1 VVQKVAAALLSG
13 GPTVDVNGE
22 RARAAGKHFATVKAM
37 MAADVKEWRK
47 VEGIGPKTA
56 KRVVGVME

>member
-1 VVQKVAAALLSG
+1 
-13 GPTVDVNGE
+13 VDVNGE